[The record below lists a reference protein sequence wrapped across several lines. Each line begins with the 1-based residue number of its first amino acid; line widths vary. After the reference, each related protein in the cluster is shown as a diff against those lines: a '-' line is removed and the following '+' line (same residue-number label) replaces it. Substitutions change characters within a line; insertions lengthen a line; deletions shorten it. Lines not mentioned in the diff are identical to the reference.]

1 MKFEEILE
9 VYRGFEWDQGNSEKN
24 WVKHKVTQTE
34 AEEVFL
40 NEPLMGDE
48 DVKHSTMERRYLCLG
63 QTNQGRCLFISF
75 TLRKNKIRVISARD
89 QDKQERSL
97 YAKPETHP

>member
-9 VYRGFEWDQGNSEKN
+9 TYRGFEWDKGNSEKN
-24 WVKHKVTQTE
+24 WIKHKVTQAE

-48 DVKHSTMERRYLCLG
+48 DVKHSSVEPRYRCLG
-63 QTNQGRCLFISF
+63 QTDQGRCLFISF
-75 TLRKNKIRVISARD
+75 TWRKNKIRVISARD

-97 YAKPETHP
+97 YAKSETNP